1 MQVQGSS
8 DYDCDSSAYIASGKS
23 IRKGDKKQITKRNK
37 VHCTLYKMKN
47 AINSIS
53 RKKDAGGVA
62 AGGAGSGGAGS
73 GGAGSGGAGSGGS
86 RKRRITRRKK
96 NTRRR

>member
-1 MQVQGSS
+1 VQVPGST
-8 DYDCDSSAYIASGKS
+8 DYDCDSPAYVLSGKS
-23 IRKGDKKQITKRNK
+23 IRKDDKKQITKRNK

-53 RKKDAGGVA
+53 KKKILGV
-62 AGGAGSGGAGS
+62 ST
-73 GGAGSGGAGSGGS
+73 GGS
-86 RKRRITRRKK
+86 RKRKTTRRKK

>member
-8 DYDCDSSAYIASGKS
+8 DYDCDSSAYTASGKS

-37 VHCTLYKMKN
+37 IHCTLYKMKN

-73 GGAGSGGAGSGGS
+73 GGAGSGGS
-86 RKRRITRRKK
+86 RKRRTTRRKK